1 MVKTKE
7 KQPKAKSK
15 LKTLVAMQLKDRLDF
30 SHFKDKKKAIFKT
43 VYSIALFALIT
54 FVINLIFGLIV
65 SFNLFSLMRIF
76 NFRAYLILMTVIL
89 ALSFLSCLTNLT
101 KTLYFSKD
109 NPVLLTMPTTSRQIF
124 TSRLIVVFIYE
135 LLKNL
140 YYILPFLFAYG
151 LTCGFGI
158 TYFLWTIISMSFLT
172 LFMVVV
178 SGLLS
183 IPAMFIAIIMKK
195 FGWLKFITISAI
207 ATASIYLVVKFIL
220 LIPTDI
226 DLVRDFGKIFWQ
238 LQDVLNNFAKS
249 VILIDFLLQF
259 LTGARYGN
267 TAFKVFTSNNM
278 FTILTMFVVMVVAVA
293 LIYSLVQKIFLK
305 MASSPFEYKKV
316 LFIRNIPNR
325 VHRPFTSVVK
335 TEIKKDLS
343 NSNALYTLMV
353 VAVITPIAVLLQNK
367 IISAMDTRIVGDEL
381 NLTFNI
387 LTILLIILSSNVS
400 IASLYSR
407 EGNSAYLNKSNPAS
421 YATMLFG
428 KLVPY
433 LFVNTISIIVSCG
446 IIQYFAKLTIA
457 NIIVLTL
464 ALIFMNASHVLWSA
478 EYDVMNPQNHQYQ
491 TTGEHQKNPNENKS
505 TILAFLMS
513 FLFFVIMFFLI
524 SEDSSTVFMK
534 LFFIATAIFVLRV
547 SLYFRKVRL
556 YYKEK

>member
-30 SHFKDKKKAIFKT
+30 SYFKDKRKAIFKT
-43 VYSIALFALIT
+43 VYSIALFVLIT

-65 SFNLFSLMRIF
+65 TFNLFSLTRVF

-89 ALSFLSCLTNLT
+89 VLSFLSCLTNLT

-109 NPVLLTMPTTSRQIF
+109 NPVLLTMPTTPRQIF
-124 TSRLIVVFIYE
+124 TSRLIVVYIYE

-151 LTCGFGI
+151 LTCGFGV
-158 TYFLWTIISMSFLT
+158 TYFLWAVFSMAFLT

-183 IPAMFIAIIMKK
+183 IPAMFVAIIMKK
-195 FGWLKFITISAI
+195 MGWLKFITITSI

-226 DLVRDFGKIFWQ
+226 NLVRDFGKIFWQ
-238 LQDVLNNFAKS
+238 IQDILNGFALS
-249 VILIDFLLQF
+249 VVPLDYLLQF
-259 LTGARYGN
+259 LTGARYGD
-267 TAFKVFTSNNM
+267 TAFKVFTMNNL
-278 FTILTMFVVMVVAVA
+278 FTMLTMLAVMIVSIII
-293 LIYSLVQKIFLK
+293 IYSLVQKVFLK

-316 LFIRNIPNR
+316 LFIKNFPNR

-353 VAVITPIAVLLQNK
+353 VVIITPIAVLLQNK
-367 IISAMDTRIVGDEL
+367 IISAMDTRVVGDEM

-387 LTILLIILSSNVS
+387 LTILLIMLSSNVPL
-400 IASLYSR
+400 ASLYSR
-407 EGNSAYLNKSNPAS
+407 EGNSAYLNKSNPAN
-421 YATMLFG
+421 YTTILFG

-433 LFVNTISIIVSCG
+433 LFANTVSIIASCV
-446 IIQYFAKLTIA
+446 IIQYFAKLTVM

-505 TILAFLMS
+505 TILAFMMA
-513 FLFFVIMFFLI
+513 FIFFVIMFFLI
-524 SEDSSTVFMK
+524 SENSSTVFMK
-534 LFFIATAIFVLRV
+534 LFLVATAIFVLRV
-547 SLYFRKVRL
+547 NLYFRKVRL